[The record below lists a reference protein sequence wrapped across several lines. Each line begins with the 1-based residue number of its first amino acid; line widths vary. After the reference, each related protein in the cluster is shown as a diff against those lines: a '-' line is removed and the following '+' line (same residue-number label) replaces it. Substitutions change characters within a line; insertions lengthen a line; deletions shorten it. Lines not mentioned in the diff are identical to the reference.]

1 MHRASPDATPRPGAP
16 ARRAP
21 PRLGAFHAPP
31 ASLGNPD
38 THAPPPFPPP
48 SLRARLTPPRT
59 PPPVPVS
66 SRTPQTTPTSAL
78 FGKTKPAPAAPA
90 SAPAPPP
97 PAPATTPTPPTT
109 PPPPHA
115 PRFRA
120 FAPSAF
126 AYAQLAAKGPRANA
140 DVGAPVDAGLP
151 FVKGMGVGGVAS
163 CGSWGCTEGG
173 WLSPTPR
180 ASTEWFYVIAGRG
193 SVSTADGRRFG
204 FGPGDVVVLPK
215 GWAGRWDVTER
226 IHKIY
231 LVHEHEDVPG
241 ASTDPTVATF
251 AELVRARSG
260 GGGDATRRLGD
271 GPGGYAAYD
280 AGSTRVGSW
289 SAPAGTSIAVTPR
302 AVAECAVVL
311 RGAFFLTNGDDGSAR
326 KFGPGDVVAIPEGWR
341 GDVDVVADVVVAF
354 AEAAPAGE
362 RARGDVGARYQGGGG
377 GGGRV
382 AALNGR
388 HGAGGEAGERRGE
401 GRGRGLAGAGPAIY
415 ESGPAAAAEGE
426 RVRLEVCL
434 RVLETSD
441 DAELVAKARETLMAA
456 L

>member
-1 MHRASPDATPRPGAP
+1 
-16 ARRAP
+16 
-21 PRLGAFHAPP
+21 
-31 ASLGNPD
+31 
-38 THAPPPFPPP
+38 
-48 SLRARLTPPRT
+48 
-59 PPPVPVS
+59 
-66 SRTPQTTPTSAL
+66 
-78 FGKTKPAPAAPA
+78 
-90 SAPAPPP
+90 
-97 PAPATTPTPPTT
+97 
-109 PPPPHA
+109 
-115 PRFRA
+115 
-120 FAPSAF
+120 
-126 AYAQLAAKGPRANA
+126 
-140 DVGAPVDAGLP
+140 
-151 FVKGMGVGGVAS
+151 MGVGGVAS

-260 GGGDATRRLGD
+260 GGGDFSARRLGD

-280 AGSTRVGSW
+280 VGSTRVGSW

-377 GGGRV
+377 GGG
-382 AALNGR
+382 G
-388 HGAGGEAGERRGE
+388 
-401 GRGRGLAGAGPAIY
+401 
-415 ESGPAAAAEGE
+415 S
-426 RVRLEVCL
+426 C
-434 RVLETSD
+434 S
-441 DAELVAKARETLMAA
+441 
-456 L
+456 